1 MVQRAASGPV
11 PWPVGP
17 VGLWHAV
24 GCKTAVGRNGWPS
37 TAAQAGLAKRRSVLP
52 SQSPRVGTRFGAAT
66 GGTMM
71 ARPVPG
77 LHG

>member
-1 MVQRAASGPV
+1 MQRAASGPV
-11 PWPVGP
+11 PRPVGP
-17 VGLWHAV
+17 VGLWH
-24 GCKTAVGRNGWPS
+24 AVGRNGWPS
-37 TAAQAGLAKRRSVLP
+37 TAAQAGLAKGCSVLP
-52 SQSPRVGTRFGAAT
+52 SQSPRVGTRFGMAT